1 MSSDEDLS
9 FNPYKA
15 IAEFTLKEE
24 TTRTTNFGYEHA
36 INKALDSNLSLT
48 NIDDLLSISGLGP
61 VDSAVTA
68 NFWGIRR
75 AGHALAA
82 PLPYENT
89 GMTFFTKPRL
99 KLTDD
104 NILGNILSVLASED
118 PRSMPRA
125 IRAFLDPYTG
135 GSDTRTVTNL
145 KGMNIRQYK
154 SDLVDPLNPFIT
166 ILGNNCISMTGF
178 PDSDLN
184 TYTAPEGVF
193 H

>member
-24 TTRTTNFGYEHA
+24 TTNATNFGYEHA

-82 PLPYENT
+82 VPAWFRCLERWPV
-89 GMTFFTKPRL
+89 RC
-99 KLTDD
+99 
-104 NILGNILSVLASED
+104 A
-118 PRSMPRA
+118 
-125 IRAFLDPYTG
+125 
-135 GSDTRTVTNL
+135 
-145 KGMNIRQYK
+145 
-154 SDLVDPLNPFIT
+154 
-166 ILGNNCISMTGF
+166 
-178 PDSDLN
+178 
-184 TYTAPEGVF
+184 
-193 H
+193 